1 MDKSN
6 VRKNFYNNKL
16 KIVKQ
21 VQVKEEPED
30 EEDVGTFNDFSQLI
44 SKENLLR
51 GIFAYGF
58 TKPSKIQSLAIP
70 PMKEKK
76 DVIAQSQSGTGKT
89 GAFSLG
95 VLEKIIIDEN
105 HDYPQAIVMAHT
117 RELVLQTEAVM
128 KELGKYLQ
136 SEKPIKDTDKYIK
149 LKIATCCGK
158 TSVDQNFKDVKNSH
172 VIIGTPGR
180 IIHLIRD
187 RGFDIHKINLV
198 VLDEADQLLNTD
210 FVEQTKKIIGY
221 LPSSCQICI
230 FSATMPRETLN
241 LTECFMKE
249 PEKIL
254 VRKEKL
260 SLKLIAQYYIDAEN
274 DDNKLD
280 LVEDLYCKFSI
291 AQSIIYVGSITK
303 AEWLA
308 KSLSDRNYTVG
319 LIHSNLDTTKRLE
332 VMKLFRAGKT
342 RVLISTDLT
351 SRGIDVQQVGIVI
364 NYDLPYDPETYLHR
378 IGRSG
383 RFNKKGVA
391 ISLIGSKKDRF
402 TLKDIEGFYRIKI
415 NEMPEI
421 DVINA
426 FLAS

>member
-1 MDKSN
+1 MDKTN
-6 VRKNFYNNKL
+6 VRRNFYNNKI

-21 VQVKEEPED
+21 PHPKKEESDD
-30 EEDVGTFNDFSQLI
+30 EADTGNFNDFSQFI

-58 TKPSKIQSLAIP
+58 KKPSKVQSLAIE
-70 PMKEKK
+70 PMKQKK

-89 GAFSLG
+89 GAFALG
-95 VLEKIIIDEN
+95 VLENIDETKE
-105 HDYPQAIVMAHT
+105 YPQAIIMANT
-117 RELVLQTEAVM
+117 KELVLQTEAVI
-128 KELGKYLQ
+128 KELGKYLN
-136 SEKPIKDTDKYIK
+136 IK
-149 LKIATCCGK
+149 LAVCCGK
-158 TSVDQNFKDVKNSH
+158 TSVEQNVKDVKDSQI
-172 VIIGTPGR
+172 IIGTPGR

-187 RGFDIHKINLV
+187 RTFDISKISIMI
-198 VLDEADQLLNTD
+198 LDEADQLLNQD

-221 LPSSCQICI
+221 LPSNCQTCV
-230 FSATMPRETLN
+230 FSATLPRDTLN

-249 PEKIL
+249 PEKLLI
-254 VRKEKL
+254 RKEKL

-274 DDNKLD
+274 DDNKLL
-280 LVEDLYCKFSI
+280 LVEDLYSKFSI
-291 AQSIIYVGSITK
+291 AQSIIYVGSIAK
-303 AEWLA
+303 AEWLT
-308 KSLSDRNYTVG
+308 KTLTEKNYTVG
-319 LIHSNLDTTKRLE
+319 MIHSNLDSTKRLE

-351 SRGIDVQQVGIVI
+351 ARGIDVQQVGVVI

-391 ISLIGSKKDRF
+391 ISLVGSKKDKF
-402 TLKDIEGFYRIKI
+402 MLKDIESFYRIRI
-415 NEMPEI
+415 DDMPDI

-426 FLAS
+426 FLSS

>member
-6 VRKNFYNNKL
+6 VRKNFYNNKI

-21 VQVKEEPED
+21 VPVKEEPED
-30 EEDVGTFNDFSQLI
+30 DEDAGTFNDFSPLI
-44 SKENLLR
+44 TKENLLR
-51 GIFAYGF
+51 GIYAYGF
-58 TKPSKIQSLAIP
+58 NKPSKIQSLAIL
-70 PMKEKK
+70 PMKNKK

-95 VLEKIIIDEN
+95 VLEVIDEKLN
-105 HDYPQAIVMAHT
+105 YPQAIVMAHT
-117 RELVLQTEAVM
+117 RELVLQTEAVL
-128 KELGKYLQ
+128 KELGKYLN
-136 SEKPIKDTDKYIK
+136 I
-149 LKIATCCGK
+149 KIATCCGK
-158 TSVDQNFKDVKNSH
+158 TSVEKNFADVKNSQI
-172 VIIGTPGR
+172 IIGTPGR
-180 IIHLIRD
+180 IIHLMRD
-187 RGFDIHKINLV
+187 KGFDINKINIV
-198 VLDEADQLLNTD
+198 VLDEADQLLNSD
-210 FVEQTKKIIGY
+210 FVDQSKKIIGY
-221 LPSSCQICI
+221 LSSNCQICI

-241 LTECFMKE
+241 MTECFMKD

-260 SLKLIAQYYIDAEN
+260 SLKLIAQYFIDAEN

-291 AQSIIYVGSITK
+291 AQSIIYVGSIAK

-308 KSLSDRNYTVG
+308 KSLTERNYTVG

-332 VMKLFRAGKT
+332 VMKLFRAAKT

-391 ISLIGSKKDRF
+391 ISLVGSKKDRF
-402 TLKDIEGFYRIKI
+402 TLKDIESFYRIRI